1 MKDYENYLLKEKIP
15 FKEIPDLD
23 NFNYEIK
30 RDDINFHNLQSDNYI
45 TDSSDSNEENNI
57 IDNKFSIEIK
67 DNSSD
72 GDDGNDNNNEKTD
85 SNKNN
90 SKKNGNNYRAKSK
103 KNKHNY
109 KNNKNSSDKNNHN
122 LNVFHYNE
130 INLDGEAKINNKIG
144 KIKYFDEDF
153 INLPYEKLRVY
164 FININNNLK
173 LKLRKKKLEKK
184 FLIIDFNY

>member
-1 MKDYENYLLKEKIP
+1 MMGMTTTMKKKIRT
-15 FKEIPDLD
+15 K
-23 NFNYEIK
+23 
-30 RDDINFHNLQSDNYI
+30 
-45 TDSSDSNEENNI
+45 I
-57 IDNKFSIEIK
+57 ILRKMETIIEQK
-67 DNSSD
+67 V
-72 GDDGNDNNNEKTD
+72 
-85 SNKNN
+85 
-90 SKKNGNNYRAKSK
+90 K

-173 LKLRKKKLEKK
+173 LKLRKKEIRKK
-184 FLIIDFNY
+184 IFNYRFQLLKEINNEKNN